1 MRTNA
6 QFPAKTAPGPAQKL
20 GKRDRP
26 RLLATWKV
34 DQDGSLMCRWEK
46 ATH

>member
-6 QFPAKTAPGPAQKL
+6 QFPAKTAPSQVRKL

-34 DQDGSLMCRWEK
+34 DPDGSLVCHWEK
-46 ATH
+46 AIH